1 MLVQGSISNFSR
13 ELKWLIGIYLFVTS
27 IGFLTAIQFV
37 NVTTAGTPR
46 GIEENYL
53 GNEDDL
59 EAVEMKFAKSERQIL
74 NIVHAHVLSMA
85 MLFLILAMLVATS
98 PVSGFL
104 RKLLIIE
111 PMVSVFFTFGGIY
124 FLTKGILWMTYV
136 VMVSGI
142 MMTISFV
149 LSVLL
154 VAYGLIRRPAN

>member
-1 MLVQGSISNFSR
+1 MLVRGSISNFSK
-13 ELKWLIGIYLFVTS
+13 ELKWLIGLYLFVTS
-27 IGFLTAIQFV
+27 IGFLSAIQFV
-37 NVTTAGTPR
+37 SVTTAGTPR

-98 PVSGFL
+98 PVSGPL

-149 LSVLL
+149 LSVFL
-154 VAYGLIRRPAN
+154 VAYGLIKRPTN

>member
-1 MLVQGSISNFSR
+1 
-13 ELKWLIGIYLFVTS
+13 
-27 IGFLTAIQFV
+27 
-37 NVTTAGTPR
+37 
-46 GIEENYL
+46 
-53 GNEDDL
+53 
-59 EAVEMKFAKSERQIL
+59 IL

-98 PVSGFL
+98 PVSGPL

-136 VMVSGI
+136 VIISGI